1 MNIKNTNPIQ
11 RLSVIMPELISI
23 ANDLSELELLD
34 NNWKEHI
41 RNYSLLAKMENAN
54 DIIKNNIKRLKK

>member
-1 MNIKNTNPIQ
+1 MSIKNTNAIQ

-23 ANDLSELELLD
+23 ANDLRELELLD
-34 NNWKEHI
+34 NSWKEHI

-54 DIIKNNIKRLKK
+54 YIIKNNIKRLKK